1 MHQRAKAYA
10 ELMASR
16 RSVRFFSDRPVPQEL
31 IGEAI
36 RAAGSAPSGAHRQ
49 PWRFVAVSDP
59 DLKRAIREAAEK
71 EEHASYHGRMPD
83 EWLKALEPFGTDWRK
98 PFLETAP
105 WIVVCFAELHGVNAE
120 GTKRKNYYVQESC
133 GIACGLFISA
143 IHYMGLVTLT
153 HTPSPWDSCARYW
166 SAKERASLHALP
178 SGLPRRGGYRAR
190 HPSVG
195 TGRYC
200 RLAHAAL
207 RGLAD
212 EEDFGVGRNGPEVRR
227 HELLQAVTRVPDGF
241 HRGYDAILAVEC
253 GRQCIVAMV
262 AHRGAELVQAFTK
275 SGDLCINGLLRIAD
289 ASILAATIDGL

>member
-16 RSVRFFSDRPVPQEL
+16 RSVRFFSDRPVSQEL

-105 WIVVCFAELHGVNAE
+105 WIVVCFAELHGVHAE

-153 HTPSPWDSCARYW
+153 HTPSPMGFLRTLLERPKNERPFMLFPVGYP
-166 SAKERASLHALP
+166 AKGATVPDIQRMALDDIAVWRTPP
-178 SGLPRRGGYRAR
+178 SG
-190 HPSVG
+190 
-195 TGRYC
+195 
-200 RLAHAAL
+200 
-207 RGLAD
+207 D
-212 EEDFGVGRNGPEVRR
+212 
-227 HELLQAVTRVPDGF
+227 
-241 HRGYDAILAVEC
+241 
-253 GRQCIVAMV
+253 
-262 AHRGAELVQAFTK
+262 
-275 SGDLCINGLLRIAD
+275 
-289 ASILAATIDGL
+289 